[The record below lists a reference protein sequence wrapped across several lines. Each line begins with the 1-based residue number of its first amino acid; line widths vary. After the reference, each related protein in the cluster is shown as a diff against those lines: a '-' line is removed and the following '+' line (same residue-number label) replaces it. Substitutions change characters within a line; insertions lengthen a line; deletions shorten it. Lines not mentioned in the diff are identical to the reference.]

1 MLFSMADAISEL
13 AVQAPI
19 DPDAQA
25 TVTDFLDY
33 TEYLPSDLIR
43 SLTLI
48 RNLDTSYN
56 KSASSVHDLTKLYG
70 SLPTPDSEQAD
81 PTSLRAQISSNLTHA
96 IGARES
102 SYAEASRLFDVV
114 DRHFN
119 RLSSI
124 INKLEALPK
133 PPSRDPTPVPQP
145 SAQSQRSKGRK
156 GESDGISVPR
166 ITLRLD
172 GVRASGHISGSA
184 SRHRHRHRRVTV
196 PGEVLPPPNPDS
208 PPPSTD
214 SDWSS
219 VPPSPI
225 PVPTSRVGGS
235 SRSRHKHGRNRP
247 HKQSKAPKIKISNP
261 TRIRPPGVMGTN
273 VHSAVAGISTSN
285 ALALLKPPPPDAVPG
300 SEHAPWLKLTPWE
313 MAKLR
318 KRMKKN
324 AVWNPSETMIRR
336 ELSQLA
342 RGPENYHIA
351 KAKAR
356 AAGEAFVDSAN
367 IAGSDFRIDT
377 QNLAEGEI
385 GVESLGT
392 DEIKLSNRGM
402 KLNEAKKLK
411 KESQAKEAAAAAAA
425 DAEQA
430 ARALAASGSALKN
443 IFAKSGDPAD
453 EAPTPSKTKDRT
465 SHKKRKRGPSSPG
478 LDPPTSQMP
487 PAATQDS
494 NSAKKRRTSPPPP
507 VSTSNTAVIAP
518 PGPSPKVSTPVLPAP
533 EILKPPPSPI
543 AVKSSS
549 RRPSVAPKIT
559 SPVLPPNPTSSAA
572 SRPQSR
578 GTTTTPAAAPSS
590 NHRARRSSTIP
601 NIVVPPEPSRST
613 RSKRPAPGPVSTS
626 SEGGTSVSV
635 GRRKPA
641 PRKSS
646 GSTKKEQAEEGEHEP
661 LKEIDPNEPRYCLC
675 GEVGHGMMIACENK
689 DSVGGL
695 LILHCPRV
703 LTNFGQFS
711 VILSGSIWIAWGIL
725 QRNQNGSVPIV
736 RRSWESM
743 CGGRRLLLSRLGG
756 VNDLG

>member
-1 MLFSMADAISEL
+1 MADAIGEL
-13 AVQAPI
+13 AVQAPL

-48 RNLDTSYN
+48 RNLDASYN
-56 KSASSVHDLTKLYG
+56 KSASSVHHLTKLYG
-70 SLPTPDSEQAD
+70 SLSTPSENEKLD
-81 PTSLRAQISSNLTHA
+81 PISLRSQISSNLTHA

-114 DRHFN
+114 DRHYS

-133 PPSRDPTPVPQP
+133 PPSRDPTPIPLP
-145 SAQSQRSKGRK
+145 SAQSQRSKSRK
-156 GESDGISVPR
+156 VDLDGVNVPR

-172 GVRASGHISGSA
+172 GARSGGHVLGSGA
-184 SRHRHRHRRVTV
+184 RHRHRHRRVTV

-225 PVPTSRVGGS
+225 PVPTSRVGDS
-235 SRSRHKHGRNRP
+235 SRSQHKHKRIRP
-247 HKQSKAPKIKISNP
+247 PKPPKAPKIKVP
-261 TRIRPPGVMGTN
+261 KAPRIRPPGVMGTN

-285 ALALLKPPPPDAVPG
+285 ALALLKPPPADAVPG

-336 ELSQLA
+336 ELSQLS

-356 AAGEAFVDSAN
+356 AAGEPFVDSAN
-367 IAGSDFRIDT
+367 IAGSEARTDT

-385 GVESLGT
+385 GVESLGM
-392 DEIKLSNRGM
+392 EELQLSNRGM

-411 KESQAKEAAAAAAA
+411 KEAQAKEAAAAAAA

-453 EAPTPSKTKDRT
+453 ETSPSKPRGRA
-465 SHKKRKRGPSSPG
+465 SHKKRKRDPSSPG
-478 LDPPTSQMP
+478 VDALVNQVPPTAQE
-487 PAATQDS
+487 S
-494 NSAKKRRTSPPPP
+494 NGAKKRRTSPPPP
-507 VSTSNTAVIAP
+507 LSTSHTTLPVAA
-518 PGPSPKVSTPVLPAP
+518 PGPSPKISTPILPSP
-533 EILKPPPSPI
+533 EILKPPHSPV
-543 AVKSSS
+543 AVKAHS
-549 RRPSVAPKIT
+549 RRPSVALKVT
-559 SPVLPPNPTSSAA
+559 SPVLPPNPTSSTA
-572 SRPQSR
+572 SRPRSR
-578 GTTTTPAAAPSS
+578 GTTATPAPVPSS
-590 NHRARRSSTIP
+590 NHRPRRSSAIS
-601 NIVVPPEPSRST
+601 NIIPPEPPRST

-641 PRKSS
+641 PTRGSSTGRKDQNDQ
-646 GSTKKEQAEEGEHEP
+646 GGGQEP
-661 LKEIDPNEPRYCLC
+661 LEEIDPNEPRYCLC

-689 DSVGGL
+689 DNVSD
-695 LILHCPRV
+695 
-703 LTNFGQFS
+703 LT
-711 VILSGSIWIAWGIL
+711 
-725 QRNQNGSVPIV
+725 
-736 RRSWESM
+736 
-743 CGGRRLLLSRLGG
+743 
-756 VNDLG
+756 